1 MGKTAVVTGATGLVG
16 RELMNELLA
25 NDYYSKII
33 VVGRRSLE
41 IKDNRI
47 EEIIVDFEG
56 LSSIADR
63 LNAEDHFCC
72 LGTTMKKAGSKEM
85 FKKIDLQY
93 PLSLAKIAQQGARFN
108 KFIIVTSVGA
118 DAESPLFYNQVKGEL
133 EDQLKDLGLKALFI
147 FQPSLLL
154 GARQEF
160 RLLEEMAKLLTVVL
174 SFFIIRL
181 NKQWSISGR
190 SVAKAM
196 LHAAQQTQEGVHVY
210 KPREIRSMVQSVR

>member
-16 RELMNELLA
+16 RELMKELLA

-33 VVGRRSLE
+33 VVGRRSLN

-47 EEIIVDFEG
+47 EEIIIDFND

-72 LGTTMKKAGSKEM
+72 LGTTMSKAGSKEA
-85 FKKIDLQY
+85 FKKIDLEY
-93 PLSLAKIAQQGARFN
+93 PLTLASIAQKGAKF
-108 KFIIVTSVGA
+108 KTFIIVTAVGA
-118 DAESPLFYNQVKGEL
+118 DAASPLFYNQVKGAL
-133 EDQLKDLGLKALFI
+133 EDELKSLGLTSLHI

-154 GARQEF
+154 GAREEF
-160 RLLEEMAKLLTVVL
+160 RFFEEMAKIFTAIL

-181 NKQWSISGR
+181 NKRWSISGT
-190 SVAKAM
+190 SVARAM
-196 LHAAQQTQEGVHVY
+196 LEVAQTPAKGTFVH
-210 KPREIRSMVQSVR
+210 KPNEIRRLSKSTR